1 MNKTTHY
8 LTIYWFAVAL
18 ELIAGSTLAAPQ
30 IDIEFET
37 DQITGQEWIHAKANC
52 HARQAQAYEVFNAI
66 ADYPELHHWI
76 LNTKAENEENS
87 DHQEFLIEFAFPWP
101 VGKQWSRVQIQ
112 KSNSVISWNQTEGSL
127 KINRGIVTIAEHGDQ
142 AHVDYRAILDV
153 GYPDAFTRGYKEQFV
168 TEFLVAIYNRL
179 NSKKS
184 LPESTAAR
192 YQSINKAHSPGN
204 DIMIANVE

>member
-18 ELIAGSTLAAPQ
+18 EFNTGSTLAAPQ

-52 HARQAQAYEVFNAI
+52 HARQAQAYEVFNSI
-66 ADYPELHHWI
+66 VDYPELHNWI
-76 LNTKAENEENS
+76 QNTKAESDENN
-87 DHQEFLIEFAFPWP
+87 DHQEFLIEFKLPWP
-101 VGKQWSRVQIQ
+101 VGKQWSRVKIQ
-112 KSNSVISWNQTEGSL
+112 KNNSTIFWNQIEGSL
-127 KINRGIVTIAEHGDQ
+127 NMNRGRITIVEYEGQ

-153 GYPDAFTRGYKEQFV
+153 GYPNAFTRGYKEQFV

-179 NSKKS
+179 NSKNQ
-184 LPESTAAR
+184 LPVSTPASSEKYLAVISSR
-192 YQSINKAHSPGN
+192 
-204 DIMIANVE
+204 